1 MTYDNY
7 KRNKINQYIPGM
19 HILTGIDEQ
28 SNEYETIAT
37 DLKSFW
43 VNVSNIAKQQ
53 NILYINYCN
62 NAVRMLDST
71 NRFLMIRNNIVSRV
85 YQCYSSIVD
94 LDNQKI
100 LLNNTWVSEP
110 DIKIVGSNRMLLG
123 FERLAWE
130 TGKHKY
136 IDIVRSDKNKSGYR
150 IIGLRSIEDI

>member
-1 MTYDNY
+1 M
-7 KRNKINQYIPGM
+7 RV
-19 HILTGIDEQ
+19 LTGINEQ
-28 SNEYETIAT
+28 SNEYETIVT
-37 DLKSFW
+37 DFKSFW
-43 VNVSNIAKQQ
+43 VNISNIAKQQ

-71 NRFLMIRNNIVSRV
+71 NRFLMIRNNIISRV

-150 IIGLRSIEDI
+150 VLGSRSIEDI